1 MPRLQTTKRVKGLVS
16 KISCLPEEKLNEV
29 MVPVTETRDEF
40 EEMKK
45 QIDFEEMKEQIDDT
59 KETLRVEFSG
69 TGMSSPVWWIE
80 ARSPW
85 NRKMKLE
92 ALNLE
97 AQELKTELAL
107 CRHALWTVYD
117 TFKQATLKVDKP
129 RYTQGGHAKVEA
141 QGVRG
146 QPVH

>member
-69 TGMSSPVWWIE
+69 TGMSSPV
-80 ARSPW
+80 
-85 NRKMKLE
+85 
-92 ALNLE
+92 
-97 AQELKTELAL
+97 
-107 CRHALWTVYD
+107 
-117 TFKQATLKVDKP
+117 
-129 RYTQGGHAKVEA
+129 
-141 QGVRG
+141 
-146 QPVH
+146 